1 VHCSPTSP
9 LLWPTRASG
18 CADVDVDL
26 SEPLAVFIAPRRMLA
41 RLLRDSRTRIA
52 IVVLA
57 IVALSAVFAPLLAP
71 YDPTA
76 QLDIVRLQSQ
86 PPSLAHPLGTDP
98 YSRDVL
104 SRLLYGSRISL
115 AVGLGAVLLAMSFG
129 IAVGAVAGFIGG
141 AVDAVLMRFVDAA
154 LSIPRL
160 LVLIMV
166 ASLWGSLGL
175 VPLTLLM
182 AGTGWF
188 AVSRLVR
195 AETLALREREFIV
208 AARALGAS
216 PLRILVRHVL
226 PNVAAPALVAA
237 TLGIANVILLEA
249 GLSYLGIGVRPPTA
263 SWGAIIQD
271 GAERVSDLWW
281 LTLFP
286 GLAIL
291 VTVFACNA
299 LGDAL
304 RDAFDPRQLPRGT
317 DSNFLKEA

>member
-1 VHCSPTSP
+1 MD
-9 LLWPTRASG
+9 L
-18 CADVDVDL
+18 DL

-129 IAVGAVAGFIGG
+129 IAVGAVAGFVGG

-160 LVLIMV
+160 LVLILV

>member
-1 VHCSPTSP
+1 VRTFAEVTALVGS
-9 LLWPTRASG
+9 
-18 CADVDVDL
+18 
-26 SEPLAVFIAPRRMLA
+26 RRTLA

-52 IVVLA
+52 IAVLL

-76 QLDIVRLQSQ
+76 QLDIVRLPSQ
-86 PPSLAHPLGTDP
+86 PPSVAHPLGTDP
-98 YSRDVL
+98 FSRDVL

-129 IAVGAVAGFIGG
+129 IIVGAVAGFVGG

-160 LVLIMV
+160 LVLILV

-175 VPLTLLM
+175 LPLTLLM

-216 PLRILVRHVL
+216 PARILVRHVL

-317 DSNFLKEA
+317 DATFVKDA

>member
-1 VHCSPTSP
+1 
-9 LLWPTRASG
+9 
-18 CADVDVDL
+18 
-26 SEPLAVFIAPRRMLA
+26 
-41 RLLRDSRTRIA
+41 
-52 IVVLA
+52 
-57 IVALSAVFAPLLAP
+57 
-71 YDPTA
+71 
-76 QLDIVRLQSQ
+76 
-86 PPSLAHPLGTDP
+86 
-98 YSRDVL
+98 
-104 SRLLYGSRISL
+104 
-115 AVGLGAVLLAMSFG
+115 
-129 IAVGAVAGFIGG
+129 
-141 AVDAVLMRFVDAA
+141 
-154 LSIPRL
+154 
-160 LVLIMV
+160 
-166 ASLWGSLGL
+166 
-175 VPLTLLM
+175 M

-216 PLRILVRHVL
+216 PVRILVRHVL

-237 TLGIANVILLEA
+237 TLGVANVILLEA

-263 SWGAIIQD
+263 SWGTIIQD

-317 DSNFLKEA
+317 DATFFKEA

>member
-1 VHCSPTSP
+1 M
-9 LLWPTRASG
+9 
-18 CADVDVDL
+18 DVDL

-271 GAERVSDLWW
+271 GAEQVSDLWW

-317 DSNFLKEA
+317 DSTFTKEA